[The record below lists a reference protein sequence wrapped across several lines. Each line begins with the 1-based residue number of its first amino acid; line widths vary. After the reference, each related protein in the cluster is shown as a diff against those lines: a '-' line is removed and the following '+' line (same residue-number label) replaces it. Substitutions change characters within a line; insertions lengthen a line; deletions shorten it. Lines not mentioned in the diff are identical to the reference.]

1 MDIQELKNILA
12 EEKWTLAQL
21 QSCNISYFTEWDEK
35 IRTINNE
42 DQIEAKQVCDEYF
55 DQQNKNSVIARYISG
70 MITLF
75 TRPQEDNIA
84 FLDLISSFEQV
95 KHWELVEYLCQ
106 KVLSVNESKPAL
118 RLLADCYRENDN
130 EVEKF
135 KTWERIVK
143 VDYSETDILRK
154 LADYKFSTS
163 TENPVDK
170 DLATL
175 YYKKLLNRLMTKND
189 AGQIKEC
196 FPVLVSL
203 IPDDF
208 GYLVGVCERVATHVG
223 NAYAVALLNV
233 LSDNFAEQIDEL
245 ITIYKKILE
254 YSNDNIPARNSLVS
268 CYKEKYMNHGRLQ
281 TCLSHSKIADKNF
294 KLVMH
299 AIEDFETNIAFDKGT
314 FVFQKSTGR
323 IGRISSISDEEVI
336 IDFAG
341 QNNKSEGSTMST
353 DMAFKS
359 LDALEKSHIW
369 VLKSAVPHDKLKA
382 KIQKDIPWAL
392 RILMGSN
399 NNRSSIKEMKAEIVP
414 SLLTAREWTSWNTA
428 AKKELMSN
436 PLFGV
441 DASES
446 DTFTLRSTPITFEE
460 KQLNIFKGEKL
471 FYDKV
476 KNIREFILN
485 NGDVES
491 DSFLE
496 MVEYFA
502 ANITNKDGT
511 PRSISYVTDTL
522 VSSYLLLE
530 DLYENFKMNFIK
542 LPEGMP
548 FESIYNNIVD
558 KVECF
563 KSIKDPEIKKLFIDR
578 IADCDEQWEKTLLE
592 LFPYYLTSYIPD
604 TFKSNKKTESFSRIF
619 KRSISK
625 YKDDNNVFLY
635 LYKTYDVPVWEKNGV
650 TNDQLLFTGLLL
662 LDYTLKCI
670 ENKKHVTENRK
681 NAKVLLEKLF
691 SDKAVFNYIKFG
703 DENSAKKIWSLVTD
717 LPFAHGDTGK
727 KIEVRHQI
735 NELYPAFNFD
745 DDTLK
750 KDEKDFI
757 PTGLFCL
764 QASYDAKKAELF
776 NLQHVL
782 LPEVAKEIGEARE
795 LGDLKENSEYI
806 YGKERQRNL
815 NSQLF
820 NLNDEIERASIVD
833 PNTVTTEEIQFG
845 TLITLHDNN
854 KGEDVVYTI
863 MGLWEAEPSKNIIN
877 MLAPL
882 GYNLLKRKVGENVK
896 FKVNETQYDFTV
908 KKIEKAL

>member
-1 MDIQELKNILA
+1 MDIQDLQKIIS
-12 EEKWTLAQL
+12 EEKWTLVQL
-21 QSCNISYFTEWDEK
+21 QALTVSYFTEWDAK
-35 IRTINNE
+35 IKTING
-42 DQIEAKQVCDEYF
+42 DDLIEAKQICDEYF
-55 DQQNKNSVIARYISG
+55 DQTNKNSVIARYVSG

-84 FLDLISSFEQV
+84 FLDLISSFAQV
-95 KHWELVEYLCQ
+95 KQWALVEYLC
-106 KVLSVNESKPAL
+106 KKILAVNESKPAL
-118 RLLADCYRENDN
+118 RLLADCYTATDKEA
-130 EVEKF
+130 EKYA
-135 KTWERIVK
+135 TWERIVK
-143 VDYSETDILRK
+143 VDYSETEILRK
-154 LADYKFSTS
+154 LADYKFETASTKA
-163 TENPVDK
+163 EDK
-170 DLATL
+170 EAAIT

-203 IPDDF
+203 IDDDF
-208 GYLVGVCERVATHVG
+208 GYLIGVCERVATHVG

-233 LSDNFAEQIDEL
+233 LSENFKDDLDEL
-245 ITIYKKILE
+245 ITINKKILE
-254 YSNDNIPARNSLVS
+254 YSNDNIPARNALVT
-268 CYKEKYMNHGRLQ
+268 CYKEKYKGHGRLN
-281 TCLSHSKIADKNF
+281 TCLTHSKVADKSY

-323 IGRISSISDEEVI
+323 IGRINSITDDEVV

-341 QNNKSEGSTMST
+341 QNNVSTGSTMST

-359 LDALEKSHIW
+359 LDALPKSHIW
-369 VLKSAVPHDKLKA
+369 VLKSAVPHAKLKA

-476 KNIREFILN
+476 KGIREFILN
-485 NGDVES
+485 KGDVES

-511 PRSISYVTDTL
+511 PKSISYVSDIL
-522 VSSYLLLE
+522 VSSYLILE
-530 DLYENFKMNFIK
+530 DLYENYKMNFIK

-548 FESIYNNIVD
+548 FESIYKNIED

-563 KSIKDPEIKKLFIDR
+563 KAIKDPEIKKLFIDR
-578 IADCDEQWEKTLLE
+578 IVDCDGLWEKTLLD
-592 LFPYYLTSYIPD
+592 LFPYYQTSYIPD
-604 TFKSNKKTESFSRIF
+604 TFKANKKPESFTKIF

-635 LYKTYDVPVWEKNGV
+635 LYKTYDVSVWEKNDV
-650 TNDQLLFTGLLL
+650 PADQLLFTGLLL

-670 ENKKHVTENRK
+670 ENKKKVTENRK

-691 SDKAVFNYIKFG
+691 TNKAIYNYIKFG
-703 DENSAKKIWSLVTD
+703 DENSAKKVWSLVTD
-717 LPFAHGDTGK
+717 LPFAHSDVGK

-735 NELYPAFNFD
+735 NELYPNFNFD
-745 DDTLK
+745 DETVNK
-750 KDEKDFI
+750 NEEDFI

-764 QASYDAKKAELF
+764 QESMDAKKAELF

-782 LPEVAKEIGEARE
+782 LPEVTKEIGEARE

-806 YGKERQRNL
+806 YGKERQRTL

-833 PNTVTTEEIQFG
+833 PASISDEEIGFG
-845 TLITLHDNN
+845 TKVTLHDNI
-854 KGEDVVYTI
+854 KDEEIQYTI
-863 MGLWEAEPSKNIIN
+863 MGLWEANPSKNIIN

-896 FKVNETQYDFTV
+896 FKVNELQFDFTV
-908 KKIEKAL
+908 KKIEVAI

>member
-1 MDIQELKNILA
+1 MDIQELKNMLG

-21 QSCNISYFTEWDEK
+21 QACTVSYFTEWDEK
-35 IRTINNE
+35 IKTINK
-42 DQIEAKQVCDEYF
+42 DDMIEAKQVCDEYF
-55 DQQNKNSVIARYISG
+55 DTTNKNSVIARYVSG

-75 TRPQEDNIA
+75 NRPQEDNIA

-95 KHWELVEYLCQ
+95 KHWNLVEYLCK
-106 KVLSVNESKPAL
+106 KVLAVNESKPAL
-118 RLLADCYRENDN
+118 RLLADCYNENGK
-130 EVEKF
+130 EKEKF
-135 KTWERIVK
+135 DTWERIVK

-154 LADYKFSTS
+154 LADYKYSTS
-163 TENPVDK
+163 VNNDVDK
-170 DLATL
+170 ELAIT

-196 FPVLVSL
+196 FPILASL
-203 IPDDF
+203 ISNDF

-233 LSDNFAEQIDEL
+233 LSDNFQENVDDL
-245 ITIYKKILE
+245 ITIYKKVLE
-254 YSNDNIPARNSLVS
+254 YSNDNIPARNALVT
-268 CYKEKYMNHGRLQ
+268 CYQEKYMDHGRLE
-281 TCLSHSKIADKNF
+281 TCLIHSKIGDKNY

-323 IGRISSISDEEVI
+323 IGRISTISDEEVV

-341 QNNKSEGSTMST
+341 QNKKSEGSTMST

-359 LDALEKSHIW
+359 LDALLKSHIW
-369 VLKSAVPHDKLKA
+369 VLKSAVPHAKLKS
-382 KIQKDIPWAL
+382 KFQKDIPWAL

-485 NGDVES
+485 KGDVES

-511 PRSISYVTDTL
+511 PKSISYVTDTL

-530 DLYENFKMNFIK
+530 DLYENYKMNFIK

-548 FESIYNNIVD
+548 FESLYNNIGD

-563 KSIKDPEIKKLFIDR
+563 KAIKDPEIKKLFIDR
-578 IADCDEQWEKTLLE
+578 IVDCDDLWERTLLN

-604 TFKSNKKTESFSRIF
+604 TFKSNKKSDSFSRIF

-625 YKDDNNVFLY
+625 YKDVNNVFLY

-670 ENKKHVTENRK
+670 ENKKLVTENRK

-691 SDKAVFNYIKFG
+691 TNKAVFNYIKFG

-717 LPFAHGDTGK
+717 LPFALGDAGK

-735 NELYPAFNFD
+735 NELYSKFNFD
-745 DDTLK
+745 DNSVNKND
-750 KDEKDFI
+750 DDFI

-764 QASYDAKKAELF
+764 QSSYDTKKAELF

-782 LPEVAKEIGEARE
+782 LPEVAKEIGEARD

-806 YGKERQRNL
+806 YGKERQRSL
-815 NSQLF
+815 NSLLF
-820 NLNDEIERASIVD
+820 NLNDEIERASIVE
-833 PNTVTTEEIQFG
+833 PTAVTTDNIQFG
-845 TLITLHDNN
+845 TKITLHDNN
-854 KGEDVVYTI
+854 KDEVVVYTI

-896 FKVNETQYDFTV
+896 FKVNETQYDFNV
-908 KKIEKAL
+908 IKIEVAI